1 MPKQQ
6 TGLVGCSVSSGHF
19 ERYRAP
25 ALPRPP
31 YRRGSVPATSGPRAG
46 GRYPGAVG
54 ARLGISENDPT
65 RADRGTVA
73 SFRAPNGA
81 TSAGS
86 KRVSATGLAA
96 PHLEGGRHAH
106 QRPPVLGEPAQL
118 GDYVVHL
125 AVGDKPGAHSR
136 LPYVLHRNLRH
147 PLALAVA
154 EGWHDQSDARL
165 HQPGL

>member
-1 MPKQQ
+1 MSKQQ

-54 ARLGISENDPT
+54 GGSELARMI
-65 RADRGTVA
+65 RRGRIAV
-73 SFRAPNGA
+73 RWRHWAPNGA

-125 AVGDKPGAHSR
+125 AVGDQPGAHSR

-165 HQPGL
+165 H